1 LKLFDSV
8 KKEKVEF
15 VPIKKEH
22 VKIYL
27 CGPTVYDDSHLG
39 HARSSVSFDLLHR
52 VFLNSGYK
60 VDFARNYTD
69 IDDKIIN
76 KMKETGE
83 TLKEIT
89 EKYIASF
96 ESDMENLRVISPNIK
111 PKATENLEAMEKMIN
126 GLLEK
131 DFAYK
136 TSSGDIYFD
145 TSKDGNYLSISGR
158 KQESEERISRL
169 ENKETEKRNP
179 EDFVLWKSQKGDE
192 VKFDT
197 SFGSGR
203 PGWHIECSAMI
214 EKHLAYKDTEF
225 SIDIH
230 GGGADLLFPHHENE
244 ATQSRCA
251 TGHELSKY
259 WLHNGFVK
267 IDGTKMS
274 KSLGNSFFVKDSLK
288 VYSGEVLRF
297 YLLSTNYRQDFNFS
311 EVELLNSKKRLDK
324 IYRLKKRL
332 YGGKVGEV
340 NLYFKNALLD
350 FLHDDLNISETFS
363 KIDEFVSVAND
374 KLDSG
379 KISKVEKREILGNI
393 QFLDSLL
400 GVGGTDAFEY
410 FQFGISENKK
420 AEIENLISERT
431 KAKKEKNFE
440 LADKIRNDLDEIEIQ
455 IMDTANGTLWEK
467 KS

>member
-1 LKLFDSV
+1 
-8 KKEKVEF
+8 
-15 VPIKKEH
+15 
-22 VKIYL
+22 
-27 CGPTVYDDSHLG
+27 
-39 HARSSVSFDLLHR
+39 
-52 VFLNSGYK
+52 
-60 VDFARNYTD
+60 
-69 IDDKIIN
+69 
-76 KMKETGE
+76 MKETGE

-111 PKATENLEAMEKMIN
+111 PKATENLEAMEKMIA
-126 GLLEK
+126 GLLKK

-145 TSKDGNYLSISGR
+145 TSKDSNYLSISGR
-158 KQESEERISRL
+158 KQESEERVSRL
-169 ENKETEKRNP
+169 ENRESEKRNP
-179 EDFVLWKSQKGDE
+179 EDFVLWKNQNGDE
-192 VKFDT
+192 VKFET

-214 EKHLAYKDTEF
+214 EKHLAYKGTEF

-340 NLYFKNALLD
+340 NSDFKNALLD
-350 FLHDDLNISETFS
+350 FLHDDLNISETLS
-363 KIDEFVSVAND
+363 KVDEFVSEAND

-393 QFLDSLL
+393 KFLDSLL
-400 GVGGTDAFEY
+400 GIGGTDEFEY
-410 FQFGISENKK
+410 FQFGISENQK

-440 LADKIRNDLDEIEIQ
+440 LADKIRNDLEEMEIQ